1 MEKHFSICTCV
12 NCEQALHLH
21 HGYWWASSAVT
32 LSDSSWILQ
41 CMHLIFERKALCA
54 HEMEQ
59 QHRSYICK
67 QAWWTSPAT
76 TSHAPEPRK
85 PGSLV
90 MLGYCPKL
98 GMFLQHEIFIHN
110 QNFVTR
116 KLHHSLEAS
125 EKGPEKCGKFQPHI
139 CNQCMSLKSSYQP
152 EFQSHYKSYFA
163 GNRQKWGFYQVGN
176 LHDRCKVAEHRQQF
190 SSEAKV
196 CCHSDLLSMWEGLLL
211 DNAECDLQA
220 HLH

>member
-1 MEKHFSICTCV
+1 
-12 NCEQALHLH
+12 
-21 HGYWWASSAVT
+21 
-32 LSDSSWILQ
+32 
-41 CMHLIFERKALCA
+41 
-54 HEMEQ
+54 
-59 QHRSYICK
+59 
-67 QAWWTSPAT
+67 
-76 TSHAPEPRK
+76 
-85 PGSLV
+85 

-110 QNFVTR
+110 QYFVTR
-116 KLHHSLEAS
+116 KWHHSLEAS
-125 EKGPEKCGKFQPHI
+125 EKGPEKCGLSQPHI

-176 LHDRCKVAEHRQQF
+176 LHDRCKVAELRQQF

-211 DNAECDLQA
+211 DNPECDLQA
-220 HLH
+220 HLRLILQTPPGKSFAAPKPLHKYIYEDVLNFCSLQAAWSSPLWNSSNFDPLNFLCIITLIKRFRVN